1 MYGLSSVINKGNTL
15 SHMCGN
21 KDMLGLCRLHTPINM
36 VADWLGYKLGA
47 EIYCTI
53 ATYKNRIQ

>member
-36 VADWLGYKLGA
+36 VADLWGYKLGA
-47 EIYCTI
+47 EIYYNI